1 MPQLDIGIFFVE
13 FFFNF
18 FCFWLIYLLKA
29 KKIFPSLNKSIKLRK
44 YKIKKINNFLFLYF
58 NNFNF
63 LNNYLK
69 NNKII
74 FESLTLKNL
83 NVYFFKLKIIYFLI
97 LKNYNNS
104 FLLKNNKF
112 FNNFLNK
119 QVIINK
125 I

>member
-13 FFFNF
+13 FVLNF

-58 NNFNF
+58 NNFNL

-74 FESLTLKNL
+74 FESLTLNNL
-83 NVYFFKLKIIYFLI
+83 NNYFLKLKIIYFLI
-97 LKNYNNS
+97 LKNYNNL

-119 QVIINK
+119 QLIINK

>member
-13 FFFNF
+13 FVLNF

-83 NVYFFKLKIIYFLI
+83 NIYFLKLKIIYFLI
-97 LKNYNNS
+97 LKNYNNL

>member
-13 FFFNF
+13 FFLNF

-83 NVYFFKLKIIYFLI
+83 NIYFLKLKIIYFLI
-97 LKNYNNS
+97 LKNYNNL

>member
-13 FFFNF
+13 FFLNF
-18 FCFWLIYLLKA
+18 FFFWLIYLIKA
-29 KKIFPSLNKSIKLRK
+29 KKIFPFLNRSIKLRK
-44 YKIKKINNFLFLYF
+44 YKIKKINNFLNLYL

-74 FESLTLKNL
+74 LDSLFLKNL
-83 NVYFFKLKIIYFLI
+83 NIYFLKLNFI
-97 LKNYNNS
+97 YFIVLKNYNNF
-104 FLLKNNKF
+104 FLNKNNKLF
-112 FNNFLNK
+112 SIFLNK
-119 QVIINK
+119 QILINK

>member
-13 FFFNF
+13 FVLNF
-18 FCFWLIYLLKA
+18 FCFWFIYLLKV

>member
-13 FFFNF
+13 FVLNF

-83 NVYFFKLKIIYFLI
+83 NIYFLKLKIIYFLI
-97 LKNYNNS
+97 LKNYNNL

-119 QVIINK
+119 QLIINK